1 MQEVEARRSIV
12 EAGKRLR
19 DRFFVA
25 ANDGNISARL
35 DEGAFLVTPSGV
47 NKGDMIPEQ
56 IIKVD
61 ADGKTLSGTMKPSS
75 ELKMHLAVYR
85 ARSDVKAIVHAHPPA
100 ATGFAACRLRLDKD
114 VILPEVVFGLGT
126 IGFAEYGTPSTEEV
140 PKAVMKEIHGC
151 DALLLSNHG
160 ALTVGSDVMQAYYR
174 METLEMYAR
183 VSLVTTL
190 LGGAKP
196 LSGAEVGE
204 LLKVKERQGWGGP
217 ARGKDADQDTVSLIA
232 GIVLEVLKVRG
243 VTAAGKD

>member
-35 DEGAFLVTPSGV
+35 DEGSFLVTPSGV
-47 NKGDMIPEQ
+47 NKGDMSPEQ

-61 ADGKTLSGTMKPSS
+61 ADGKILAGTMKPSS

-85 ARSDVKAIVHAHPPA
+85 ARADVKAIVHAHPPA

-140 PKAVMKEIHGC
+140 
-151 DALLLSNHG
+151 
-160 ALTVGSDVMQAYYR
+160 
-174 METLEMYAR
+174 
-183 VSLVTTL
+183 
-190 LGGAKP
+190 
-196 LSGAEVGE
+196 
-204 LLKVKERQGWGGP
+204 LK
-217 ARGKDADQDTVSLIA
+217 ARGISPS
-232 GIVLEVLKVRG
+232 GFRPEE
-243 VTAAGKD
+243 